1 MEKLTNVYTYDPCS
15 TDQVLAGAQIWYKN
29 GVVHRD
35 ADLPAIV
42 QANGTLTYVQ
52 DGEVHRAGDLP
63 AIVKPNGTKMWFSHG
78 KRHRAGGAPAVVSA
92 SRIEYY
98 VNDTRHRDGG
108 PADILIR
115 PGYAVGPG
123 RSPGYRVC
131 EYRRHGIVHRN
142 ERDEQGLLLP
152 AVYTE
157 PRGTYIADKYYLD
170 GVEVNRDGT
179 PCENEL

>member
-1 MEKLTNVYTYDPCS
+1 MEKLTDVYTYDPCVD
-15 TDQVLAGAQIWYKN
+15 DQVLAGAQIWYKN
-29 GVVHRD
+29 GVVHRE

-42 QANGTLTYVQ
+42 QLDGTLTYVQ
-52 DGEVHRAGDLP
+52 DGEVHRGGDLP
-63 AIVKPNGTKMWFSHG
+63 AIVTPNGTKMWFSHG

-98 VNDTRHRDGG
+98 VNNTLHREGG
-108 PADILIR
+108 PAYILNR
-115 PGYAVGPG
+115 
-123 RSPGYRVC
+123 PGYRVC

-142 ERDEQGLLLP
+142 ERDAYGLLLP

-157 PRGTYIADKYYLD
+157 PSGMYIRDKYYLN

-179 PCENEL
+179 NL